1 MRMRLPAPV
10 RFIGTVFGLVLIF
23 GGGAS
28 LFLGAFDKE
37 QTTGADPLTNLSAL
51 LRYNLH
57 FFQQAFAVVT
67 TTTTDGGTPF
77 RVLFLVGL
85 ATTIEYCFI
94 AMPIALLFG
103 LILALMSRSERS
115 ILRIPARAFVEFF
128 RNTPL
133 VVQALA
139 IYFALP
145 LPSWFLTFF
154 TAGVAVLILNY
165 AAYECEN
172 LRAGLIALDRG
183 QGEAASALG
192 MGYWQTL
199 RLVIFPQ
206 IVTIVLP
213 PIINDFI
220 FMFKDSA
227 VLSLI
232 TVIELTAQTNGLARS
247 RPALSWQVFLLGALL
262 YLALSVP
269 LARMAR
275 WVESRLKSA
284 TIFVRRDLSIAA
296 LQALGVMIL
305 IGWMFG
311 LFTQEV
317 TSSNVA
323 ISLAQLLAAFA
334 LSLMLLVFTLLVVGG
349 IAYGLMRIIIWVRS
363 RFTALAKLRTAP
375 PTIVVE
381 P

>member
-1 MRMRLPAPV
+1 
-10 RFIGTVFGLVLIF
+10 
-23 GGGAS
+23 
-28 LFLGAFDKE
+28 
-37 QTTGADPLTNLSAL
+37 
-51 LRYNLH
+51 
-57 FFQQAFAVVT
+57 
-67 TTTTDGGTPF
+67 
-77 RVLFLVGL
+77 
-85 ATTIEYCFI
+85 
-94 AMPIALLFG
+94 MPIALLFG